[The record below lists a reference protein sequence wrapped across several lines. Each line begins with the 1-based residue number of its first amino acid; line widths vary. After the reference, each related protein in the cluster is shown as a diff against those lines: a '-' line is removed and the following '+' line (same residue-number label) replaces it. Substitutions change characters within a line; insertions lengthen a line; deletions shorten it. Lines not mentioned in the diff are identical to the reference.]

1 MWHFSFRHIACSSKR
16 PGSVF
21 SSGRSPGSAERQ
33 HGGVQEDKRR
43 HVPAHAGESSSQ
55 GNNEKLKGCRPPTH
69 TSKMPS
75 GTVYSLRVIT
85 VFWIRYILVYILP
98 HHFCSL
104 VKIFVYT
111 DPDSKS

>member
-1 MWHFSFRHIACSSKR
+1 
-16 PGSVF
+16 
-21 SSGRSPGSAERQ
+21 
-33 HGGVQEDKRR
+33 
-43 HVPAHAGESSSQ
+43 
-55 GNNEKLKGCRPPTH
+55 
-69 TSKMPS
+69 MPS

>member
-1 MWHFSFRHIACSSKR
+1 MDPQYCSTGRR
-16 PGSVF
+16 PGSADRCR
-21 SSGRSPGSAERQ
+21 GGDEEDER
-33 HGGVQEDKRR
+33 G
-43 HVPAHAGESSSQ
+43 HVPTDAGESSSQ